1 MALAEDDSQYL
12 IEIQD
17 GTDAANQEE
26 MMVIL
31 DLDGQEMPE
40 SVTQAIIHLAQ
51 NSSQPISQV
60 RVTKAIKSPAAAGSP
75 DIVETEFNV
84 LNDDGNISSIKVEKD
99 NEKLQQVQEKFLSSN
114 AGNFSQNIFFPS
126 DNIHE
131 DIFQSNSD
139 TQILLPADECII
151 QQHLLPGSETSGHVL
166 VLREP
171 TASSESVKFEEEVL
185 LDEKNRFDSGAA
197 NLNSDTRIIVKD
209 LIQLEEFRTG
219 KLRQSVCPLN
229 SISQTDMDVP
239 DSDETV
245 YLQKSVNLNDEH
257 NCLPVSHTDTSNTK
271 KNAFTCLSN
280 ETLNVAA
287 KCSVTQEPQ
296 SRNQMVTSGSLE
308 VESVLSN
315 TPLAMSDDKNVSIQ
329 NAHIDSNGLKNIPIG
344 KLACAETRQNEI
356 PLRSLDAHNNVS
368 DISAT
373 QEVHKISCS
382 FCSFYCENDI
392 EMGRHLKL
400 NHNDKH
406 PYKCSIC
413 EKSFAIELSF
423 KIHLLSHGD
432 IVVKKHSKPK
442 TVIDCPHCSE
452 SFTTT
457 RRVLRHVCEVHPKLH
472 VYFCNECKISFKS
485 KLELDKH
492 IVSPFHQDKV
502 RKVTLCPVC
511 KVSCLRLTK
520 HMTIKHPNY
529 RPFLC
534 DMCGYSCKTHTKM
547 KIHQLTHLSE
557 KPFQCPHCHKFL
569 KSKVSWSRHVK
580 NHSSEKRFSCAQ
592 CNFRSN
598 DSYEYKR
605 HVQRVHSKNMY
616 YDCKFCNLSFV
627 KAYDLKLHAM
637 SEHNSKDT
645 QFCCYCN
652 FSCETRAEMKQHRQ
666 THTGKNPFVCDKCGF
681 STAFKAHLERHQ
693 ATHSNLKPFKC
704 PECDYSCKEKV
715 NLKKHM
721 VIHRPEKP
729 FACSLCPHRCKLR
742 SLLNSH
748 IRIVHSSLRP
758 FSCNLCNYT
767 CKTPS
772 NLKKHQWI
780 HQGYKPFACRFCP
793 YVTRETNKLRR
804 HERFKHK
811 AVIEEAHIIQHKKN
825 SQNQEMIE
833 SSEHTLGS
841 VEQHHQI
848 RTSVQENSEPSENG
862 FTKGL
867 FRAEASNTAD
877 SANEEDISSPTEGTF
892 FSSRVSLARLQG
904 NLSSSDSLAF
914 SMHPSQ
920 HQRFIIQFS
929 E

>member
-75 DIVETEFNV
+75 DMVETEYNV
-84 LNDDGNISSIKVEKD
+84 LIDDGNISSIKVEKD

-296 SRNQMVTSGSLE
+296 SRNQM
-308 VESVLSN
+308 
-315 TPLAMSDDKNVSIQ
+315 
-329 NAHIDSNGLKNIPIG
+329 
-344 KLACAETRQNEI
+344 
-356 PLRSLDAHNNVS
+356 
-368 DISAT
+368 
-373 QEVHKISCS
+373 
-382 FCSFYCENDI
+382 
-392 EMGRHLKL
+392 
-400 NHNDKH
+400 
-406 PYKCSIC
+406 
-413 EKSFAIELSF
+413 
-423 KIHLLSHGD
+423 
-432 IVVKKHSKPK
+432 
-442 TVIDCPHCSE
+442 
-452 SFTTT
+452 
-457 RRVLRHVCEVHPKLH
+457 
-472 VYFCNECKISFKS
+472 
-485 KLELDKH
+485 
-492 IVSPFHQDKV
+492 DKV